1 MRGSVSVGRGRLH
14 KEQIRQAVLIVVE
27 PGDAGAHGFEVILF
41 FALRGILDK
50 GDARRRA
57 DIVEADRNR
66 DILLRRLARGL
77 AGFGRDSSGGPEESS
92 QESQGGT

>member
-1 MRGSVSVGRGRLH
+1 MGGSVSVGRPRLH
-14 KEQIRQAVLIVVE
+14 KEQLRQTVLIVVE

-66 DILLRRLARGL
+66 KVLLRRLAGAL
-77 AGFGRDSSGGPEESS
+77 AGFGRDSSGGPEQSSHESH
-92 QESQGGT
+92 GGT